1 MLIDFGFA
9 KRLTEK
15 KYTLCGTPGYLPP
28 ECCLSRGHTF
38 SADHWSFGILVY
50 EMICGESPFYT
61 YGIDQEDL
69 YRSIIED
76 DYDPPMYASMDACDL
91 IDRLLV
97 KDPLVRLGS
106 LSGGESDI
114 LCHNWF
120 KGLDSHAVR
129 KRTIKAP
136 WIPQLSGDPFDSR
149 HFDDW
154 SDLEDKTTEEY
165 PELEPHE
172 AAMFDNF

>member
-1 MLIDFGFA
+1 
-9 KRLTEK
+9 
-15 KYTLCGTPGYLPP
+15 
-28 ECCLSRGHTF
+28 
-38 SADHWSFGILVY
+38 
-50 EMICGESPFYT
+50 
-61 YGIDQEDL
+61 
-69 YRSIIED
+69 
-76 DYDPPMYASMDACDL
+76 MYASMDACDL

-114 LCHNWF
+114 LCHSWF
-120 KGLDSHAVR
+120 KGLDSHSVR

-136 WIPQLSGDPFDSR
+136 WIPQLSKDPFDTS

-165 PELEPHE
+165 PELEPEE
-172 AAMFDNF
+172 AELFNGF